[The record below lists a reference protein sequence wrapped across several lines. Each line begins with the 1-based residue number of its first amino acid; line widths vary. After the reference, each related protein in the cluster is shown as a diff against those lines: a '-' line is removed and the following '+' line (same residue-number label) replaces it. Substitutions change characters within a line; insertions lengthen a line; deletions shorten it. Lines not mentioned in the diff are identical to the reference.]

1 MKTICWLLIMSM
13 FLSAA
18 CSSTRFIEPTEP
30 SYDEVNKKLEGK
42 KATITLMDNQ
52 ERKGQNA
59 HVTPDSTSWLDM
71 GSGLQQTIPTSEVN
85 QIVVI
90 NRRKNTLN
98 GLLWG
103 SIAGASLFLLYV
115 VIISASDDDD
125 EKRTFS
131 EGFITRED
139 MTRLTLAAMI
149 PTFGLAGLL
158 IGGVGGAKET
168 YVLNE

>member
-1 MKTICWLLIMSM
+1 MRTICWLLIITI

-30 SYDEVNKKLEGK
+30 SYGEVNKKLEGK

-52 ERKGQNA
+52 ERKGRNA

-71 GSGLQQTIPTSEVN
+71 GSGLRQTIPTPEVK

-103 SIAGASLFLLYV
+103 SIAGASLGLLYV
-115 VIISASDDDD
+115 VIVSASDDD
-125 EKRTFS
+125 EKRTLS
-131 EGFITRED
+131 EGLFTRQN
-139 MTRLTLAAMI
+139 MKGFTLAAMI
-149 PTFGLAGLL
+149 TTFGLTGLL
-158 IGGVGGAKET
+158 IGAVGGSSET